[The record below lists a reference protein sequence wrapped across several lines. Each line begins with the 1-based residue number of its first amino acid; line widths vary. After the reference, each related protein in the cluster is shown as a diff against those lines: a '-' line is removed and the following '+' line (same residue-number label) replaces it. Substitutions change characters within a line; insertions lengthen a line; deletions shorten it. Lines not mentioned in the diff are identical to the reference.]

1 MGDGELNSG
10 PYACAELSERT
21 GQTPAYDCSASSQ
34 TAGLSFNFLRLR
46 RLLLTKPQSKGKSQ
60 HLQQQGRGLSHSQ
73 QPQDNAWYQACPQM
87 KNCSPDQS
95 LTSPGQLELAN

>member
-10 PYACAELSERT
+10 PHACAELSERT
-21 GQTPAYDCSASSQ
+21 GQTPAYGCSASSQ
-34 TAGLSFNFLRLR
+34 TAGLSFNFLRLS
-46 RLLLTKPQSKGKSQ
+46 RLFLKKPRSKGKSQ
-60 HLQQQGRGLSHSQ
+60 HPQQQGGLSHSQ
-73 QPQDNAWYQACPQM
+73 QSQDNAWYQACPQM